1 MLYGLFVVFAAGL
14 FGAVPL
20 GAYALSLAQ
29 RQEGIPLPLAVAFS
43 GVLGVCCLVFF
54 AVSLCCARPGWPC
67 GGKGDRSLPLWGTLA
82 GVLTGIQGLNTA
94 WFAFSC
100 DGLASKLSSL
110 ALGLLAAGA
119 GCAFALGQWGKG
131 PRLLAPV
138 LIFPWLAFSLVSLF
152 LPGGGLP
159 FWEIISLALEKGS
172 LLVFFALYFP
182 SLSPSR
188 PRRLRRVAAGAGL
201 CTAFLGFSLFFPQ
214 ALVSQSGRELA
225 LLAANRGQL
234 LFFALFA
241 YSGSLSI
248 LFPSSEETPTRP
260 PAPDQPY
267 YYHARGR
274 R

>member
-54 AVSLCCARPGWPC
+54 AVSLCCARPGWPR

-152 LPGGGLP
+152 LPGGRPAHLGNNLPCPGKGEFTGVFRPVFSLP
-159 FWEIISLALEKGS
+159 FPLPAQAAEKGCRRS
-172 LLVFFALYFP
+172 RAVHGLFGIFPVFPPGPGIPVREGTGPAGGK
-182 SLSPSR
+182 
-188 PRRLRRVAAGAGL
+188 PRAAPVL
-201 CTAFLGFSLFFPQ
+201 CPFCL
-214 ALVSQSGRELA
+214 
-225 LLAANRGQL
+225 
-234 LFFALFA
+234 
-241 YSGSLSI
+241 
-248 LFPSSEETPTRP
+248 
-260 PAPDQPY
+260 
-267 YYHARGR
+267 
-274 R
+274 